1 MKDGKNETPQADMK
15 MPLEAVAV
23 IMNGAVTELSEFI
36 RIDDAGRPADVPV
49 GLWAARQIVDGKA
62 VRVYDK
68 DTADRPAGA
77 KYWDVT
83 LESLRA
89 GVQKYMTAGM
99 MFLLDGDTL
108 DAEALE
114 PGDSVPIIALG
125 MFGTPAEVEGGC

>member
-23 IMNGAVTELSEFI
+23 IMNGAATELSEFI

-49 GLWAARQIVDGKA
+49 GLWAAQRIVDGKA

-68 DTADRPAGA
+68 DTADSHACA

-89 GVQKYMTAGM
+89 GVQKYLEAGM
-99 MFLLDGDTL
+99 TFLLDGDTL

-125 MFGTPAEVEGGC
+125 VFGTPAEVEGGC

>member
-1 MKDGKNETPQADMK
+1 MKDGKNEIPQADMK
-15 MPLEAVAV
+15 MPLEAITV
-23 IMNGAVTELSEFI
+23 IMNGAATELSEFI

-49 GLWAARQIVDGKA
+49 GLWAARRIVDGKA

-68 DTADRPAGA
+68 DTAGSPAGA

-89 GVQKYMTAGM
+89 GVQKYLDAGM
-99 MFLLDGDTL
+99 TFLLDGDTL

-125 MFGTPAEVEGGC
+125 VFGTPAEVEGGC

>member
-49 GLWAARQIVDGKA
+49 GLWAARRIVDGKA

-68 DTADRPAGA
+68 DTAGSPAGA

-99 MFLLDGDTL
+99 TFLLDGDTL
-108 DAEALE
+108 DAEALD
-114 PGDSVPIIALG
+114 PGDSVPIIVLG
-125 MFGTPAEVEGGC
+125 VFGTPAEVEGGC